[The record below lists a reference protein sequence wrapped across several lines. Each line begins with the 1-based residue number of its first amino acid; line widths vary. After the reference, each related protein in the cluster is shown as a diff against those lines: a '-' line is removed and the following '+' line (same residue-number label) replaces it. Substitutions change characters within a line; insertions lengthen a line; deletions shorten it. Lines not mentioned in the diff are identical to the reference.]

1 MRAREFTAHMRCQ
14 VMALL
19 KWLVRLASC
28 STGRGATRGRVACT
42 RRIPKR
48 INMRSVLSKGYFV
61 AERMIARPRFY
72 SVPVNTGTVSGR
84 VWVPTVAC
92 SIFRLRKKDI
102 FASRKQSN
110 LFQNLNLG
118 QDTRAGKD
126 QGRTQQSNLLHVVSA
141 TPTDYSGAVCFW
153 PP

>member
-1 MRAREFTAHMRCQ
+1 
-14 VMALL
+14 
-19 KWLVRLASC
+19 
-28 STGRGATRGRVACT
+28 
-42 RRIPKR
+42 
-48 INMRSVLSKGYFV
+48 MRSVLSKGYFV

-110 LFQNLNLG
+110 LV
-118 QDTRAGKD
+118 
-126 QGRTQQSNLLHVVSA
+126 LHVVSA